1 MAATI
6 AESRED
12 AMLYRRLATLDLDA
26 PVMGGVDELRWIGP
40 RDHLADMCKHLD
52 ASRLAQRAVRL
63 AEGRA

>member
-1 MAATI
+1 
-6 AESRED
+6 
-12 AMLYRRLATLDLDA
+12 LATLDLDA

-63 AEGRA
+63 AEGRV